1 MTRVAALAAALAAA
15 LLAGTEAPAKVEGR
29 LFALLGTQA
38 AQFVIEVDPGTLEP
52 LAGRKLKLGV
62 PVPGAPWTLD
72 PSRHTLAIARGDR
85 LRLIDLPTLRPAG
98 SVKLDSLLEPSGVL
112 WLRPDRIVVLR
123 RGPDQSEVVVVD
135 VARRRIVSRQMLS
148 GGLVVHAERTRSEVV
163 ILRAPTSAIGPASLL
178 LVGSGGEVREIP
190 LRRIIAGA
198 RFDHDANPPT
208 GKQNR
213 PALALDAENRLAYVV
228 TPDGVVAEVS
238 LDGADVRY
246 HAVRGRFT
254 KLYSGWSRQALIVGG
269 KILVTGSNSEV
280 WTLADGKPAM
290 RTDPAGLDVIDPAAW
305 QTRRLAHTVS
315 SVVPWAGGFLATGE
329 SWSQETR
336 AETGMGLAVYGLDG
350 VERFRLLDGK
360 RIWISAV
367 YGSRAYVIANQER
380 LRVIDLESGRVIGT
394 RQGDVPWLLL
404 EQNAP
409 VW

>member
-1 MTRVAALAAALAAA
+1 MTRVAALAAALVAA
-15 LLAGTEAPAKVEGR
+15 LVAGSQAPAKVEGR
-29 LFALLGTQA
+29 LFALLGTQTG
-38 AQFVIEVDPGTLEP
+38 QFVIEVDPGTLEP

-62 PVPGAPWTLD
+62 PVPGGPWTLD

-98 SVKLDSLLEPSGVL
+98 SVKLDSLLEPAGVL
-112 WLRPDRIVVLR
+112 WFRPDRIVVLR
-123 RGPDQSEVVVVD
+123 RGPDQYEVVVVD
-135 VARRRIVSRQMLS
+135 VGRRQIVSRQMLA
-148 GGLVVHAERTRSEVV
+148 GGFVVRAERTRSEVV
-163 ILRAPTSAIGPASLL
+163 ILRAPTSAIGPVSLL

-198 RFDHDANPPT
+198 RFDHDANPPS
-208 GKQNR
+208 GNQNL
-213 PALALDAENRLAYVV
+213 PALTLDTKRRVAYVV
-228 TPDGVVAEVS
+228 TPDGLVAEVP
-238 LDGADVRY
+238 LDGEEVQY

-254 KLYSGWSRQALIVGG
+254 KLYSGWSRRALFVGG
-269 KILVTGSNSEV
+269 KIVVTGSNSDV

-290 RTDPAGLDVIDPAAW
+290 RMDPAGLDVIDPATW
-305 QTRRLAHTVS
+305 QTRRLSSRVS

-336 AETGMGLAVYGLDG
+336 TETGMGLAVYGPDG

-360 RIWISAV
+360 RIWVSTV
-367 YGSRAYVIANQER
+367 YGNRAYVSANQEP

-394 RQGDVPWLLL
+394 RQVYPPWLLL

-409 VW
+409 IW